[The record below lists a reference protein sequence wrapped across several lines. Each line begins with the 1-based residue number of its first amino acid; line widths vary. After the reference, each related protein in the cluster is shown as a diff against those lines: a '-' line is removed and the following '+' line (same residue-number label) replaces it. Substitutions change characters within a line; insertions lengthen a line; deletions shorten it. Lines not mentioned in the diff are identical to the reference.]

1 MARMYSRKKG
11 KHGSKKPLRKSK
23 PSWVRYEKEEIE
35 QLILKLAKA
44 DKTPSQ
50 IGLILRDSY
59 GVPDVKKVLNKR
71 ITKILEENNVLPK
84 LPEDFIALMKKQM
97 NILKHLEVN
106 KKDMPSRRGLTITE
120 SKIQK
125 LADYYKRIG
134 KLPKDWKYDREK
146 AKLIVG

>member
-97 NILKHLEVN
+97 SILKHLEVN

-120 SKIQK
+120 SKIKK
-125 LADYYKRIG
+125 LADYYKRVG